1 MKPPVAGRASCSGF
15 CDQGVPWVMKHTPG
29 TALPTNPAQGAYFT
43 GPVWMQ
49 PQASGVVRVTF
60 APGARTAWHTHPQ
73 GQTLLILS
81 GTGLVQKRGEAALAF
96 SAGDVVVIEAGEEHW
111 HGAAPDSLMT
121 HFALQAGE
129 TVWLVKVTDEDYG
142 A

>member
-1 MKPPVAGRASCSGF
+1 
-15 CDQGVPWVMKHTPG
+15 MKHIPG
-29 TALPTNPAQGAYFT
+29 TALPTNPAPESYFT
-43 GPVWMQ
+43 GSVWMQ

-60 APGARTAWHTHPQ
+60 APGARTAWHTHPH

-81 GTGLVQKRGEAALAF
+81 GTGLVQKRREAALQF
-96 SAGDVVVIEAGEEHW
+96 SAGDVVSIGAGEEHW
-111 HGAAPDSLMT
+111 HGAAPGSLMT

-129 TVWLVKVTDEDYG
+129 TVWLAKVTDEEYG

>member
-1 MKPPVAGRASCSGF
+1 
-15 CDQGVPWVMKHTPG
+15 MKHTPG
-29 TALPTNPAQGAYFT
+29 TALPTNPAPEANFT
-43 GPVWMQ
+43 GLVWMQ
-49 PQASGVVRVTF
+49 NQASGVVRVTF

-81 GTGLVQKRGEAALAF
+81 GTGLVQKRGEAAVPF
-96 SAGDVVVIEAGEEHW
+96 NAGDVVMIEAGEEHW

-129 TVWLVKVTDEDYG
+129 TVWLAKVTDEEYG
-142 A
+142 GK

>member
-1 MKPPVAGRASCSGF
+1 
-15 CDQGVPWVMKHTPG
+15 MKHTPG

-129 TVWLVKVTDEDYG
+129 TVWLAKVTDEEYG
-142 A
+142 AG